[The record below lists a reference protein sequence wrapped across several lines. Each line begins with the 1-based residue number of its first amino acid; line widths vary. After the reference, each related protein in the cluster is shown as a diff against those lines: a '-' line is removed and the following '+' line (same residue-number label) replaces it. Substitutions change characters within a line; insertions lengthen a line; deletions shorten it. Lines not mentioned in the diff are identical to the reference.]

1 MYITWTVFLC
11 TAGLDAGGIG
21 EHRESRYTVER
32 TRVVNF
38 IKLGGGDMLCIQY
51 IEQKDCTLYSW
62 VRCRRYMR
70 DSLYK
75 T

>member
-1 MYITWTVFLC
+1 MYITWTVLLC

-38 IKLGGGDMLCIQY
+38 IKLGGGDMLCTVHR
-51 IEQKDCTLYSW
+51 EEGLYT
-62 VRCRRYMR
+62 VQ
-70 DSLYK
+70 LG
-75 T
+75 